1 MVLAVLKR
9 SLPSYQDELI
19 GMYQWKDM
27 VDRQERKHKYPR
39 TAPVKEEH
47 WTIDRGDNGRD
58 TINILCRDDD
68 VGVIDQTTREL
79 QQMPHLLQQL
89 KSLVTQSLPVI
100 LSRIL
105 HATPPILHEISR
117 GYFVPFHTVAL
128 ACLARIHSLLMKLGR
143 EVVAALRET
152 VPLLRDLFS
161 KETDKRIKAGRKK
174 LHDLI
179 MSPFG
184 IDTKYATTETNASVP
199 SATSV
204 SPPSNEWNTLMGYF
218 IDANHDEITK
228 QMNEYVKEKQWE
240 SAMRKLGLGSS
251 DSATP
256 SRETELQSDNYGE
269 NNSGEFDNV
278 SCYTNN
284 IQHQEVREVEKIPEL
299 SCSDTGELVAM
310 HLGNDAKTTTS
321 PTEDA
326 IDENMARI
334 IKEKAKRAS
343 KSASGSFEMSE
354 AKKKRRKKKREQKCV
369 ADNDVSTDVA
379 DRLIPE
385 QHDNPADTTK
395 SADVTMIPMGAT
407 VVDRLDPPKEVVA
420 ISSNELAN
428 VNKSTNE
435 GVPSNQ
441 PLSSKDVASK
451 TKKDKKKKKRKS
463 TSVIDDIFGF

>member
-39 TAPVKEEH
+39 TAPVKEKH
-47 WTIDRGDNGRD
+47 WTIDRGDNGQD
-58 TINILCRDDD
+58 TINILWRDDD

-79 QQMPHLLQQL
+79 QHMPHLLQQL
-89 KSLVTQSLPVI
+89 KSLVTQSLPEI

-143 EVVAALRET
+143 EVVAALRDT
-152 VPLLRDLFS
+152 VPLLRDLFF
-161 KETDKRIKAGRKK
+161 KETEKRIRAGRKK
-174 LHDLI
+174 LYDLI
-179 MSPFG
+179 MSPFD

-269 NNSGEFDNV
+269 NDSGECDNV
-278 SCYTNN
+278 PCYTNN
-284 IQHQEVREVEKIPEL
+284 IRHPEVRGVEEVPVL

-310 HLGNDAKTTTS
+310 HLGNDAKTA
-321 PTEDA
+321 EDS

-343 KSASGSFEMSE
+343 KSASGSFEMSD
-354 AKKKRRKKKREQKCV
+354 KKKRRKKKREQKCV
-369 ADNDVSTDVA
+369 ADNDVSIDVA

-407 VVDRLDPPKEVVA
+407 VVDRLDPPKEVA
-420 ISSNELAN
+420 AKSSNELAN

-435 GVPSNQ
+435 GV
-441 PLSSKDVASK
+441 SSKDVASK
-451 TKKDKKKKKRKS
+451 AKKDKKKKKRKS

>member
-27 VDRQERKHKYPR
+27 VDRQERKHKYPH

-47 WTIDRGDNGRD
+47 WTIDRGDNGQD
-58 TINILCRDDD
+58 TINILWRDDD

-251 DSATP
+251 ESATP

-284 IQHQEVREVEKIPEL
+284 IQHQEVSEVEEIPEL

-310 HLGNDAKTTTS
+310 HLENDAKTTQNTS
-321 PTEDA
+321 PAEDA

-343 KSASGSFEMSE
+343 KSMSGSTEMSE
-354 AKKKRRKKKREQKCV
+354 SKKKRRKKKKKKREQKCF
-369 ADNDVSTDVA
+369 ADNDISTDVA

-385 QHDNPADTTK
+385 QHDNPAGTTK
-395 SADVTMIPMGAT
+395 SAHVTMIPMGAT
-407 VVDRLDPPKEVVA
+407 DVDRLDPPEEVGVK
-420 ISSNELAN
+420 SSNELAN
-428 VNKSTNE
+428 VDKSTNE
-435 GVPSNQ
+435 GV
-441 PLSSKDVASK
+441 SSKDVASK
-451 TKKDKKKKKRKS
+451 AKKDRKKKKRKS